1 MKVVNNNAYKFYGE
15 LIANYDVDRINKGMD
30 DSSNYGFVHAAIAL
44 ADADAANPFE
54 PNTEAYEHYFWMMR
68 HYGLWRMGGA
78 DTRVSRRRFLY
89 EAAQQASYQIEN
101 PFDYEIEPVIDD
113 IGQHISIE
121 MLKEAEYER
130 AEREAIES
138 ETYFPVEDS
147 EEDCFI
153 VLNVEETDNDPVAFV
168 KIADVKEVNVEDVL
182 VDKPNIFQSAWNKI
196 KNLFKRKH

>member
-1 MKVVNNNAYKFYGE
+1 M
-15 LIANYDVDRINKGMD
+15 
-30 DSSNYGFVHAAIAL
+30 
-44 ADADAANPFE
+44 
-54 PNTEAYEHYFWMMR
+54 
-68 HYGLWRMGGA
+68 
-78 DTRVSRRRFLY
+78 
-89 EAAQQASYQIEN
+89 
-101 PFDYEIEPVIDD
+101 IDD